1 MKFCSK
7 THHLL
12 FMKMFFVFSIIAKKI
27 LEKKKLK
34 TP

>member
-1 MKFCSK
+1 MKFCLK
-7 THHLL
+7 THYLF

-27 LEKKKLK
+27 PEKKKTE